1 MGPGM
6 TIDLIQKARMMRV
19 IICHSMREGNAV
31 FVTGNDVIKDTVN
44 FQRGVPAIAGTFK
57 RHT

>member
-19 IICHSMREGNAV
+19 IICHSRKEDKTV
-31 FVTGNDVIKDTVN
+31 IVTGNDVIKGVVEI
-44 FQRGVPAIAGTFK
+44 QRSVQAIVGTFK
-57 RHT
+57 SHT